1 MQDNLKAKRN
11 PLLHKIIVVAFLP
24 IITFIWMI
32 GWILTQIGDQ
42 GEPSEISQKTLPTRF
57 GFKEYVKETEAPDED
72 SIIVNEPQI
81 VA

>member
-11 PLLHKIIVVAFLP
+11 PLLRKIVTLAFLP
-24 IITFIWMI
+24 IIIFIWMV

-42 GEPSEISQKTLPTRF
+42 GEPSEISQKTLTTRL
-57 GFKEYVKETEAPDED
+57 GFKEYAKETKAPNED
-72 SIIVNEPQI
+72 STIVNEPQI

>member
-11 PLLHKIIVVAFLP
+11 PLLRKIVTLAFLP
-24 IITFIWMI
+24 IIIFIWMT

-42 GEPSEISQKTLPTRF
+42 GEPSEISQKSLPTHL
-57 GFKEYVKETEAPDED
+57 GFKEYAKETKAPNED
-72 SIIVNEPQI
+72 SSIVNEPQI